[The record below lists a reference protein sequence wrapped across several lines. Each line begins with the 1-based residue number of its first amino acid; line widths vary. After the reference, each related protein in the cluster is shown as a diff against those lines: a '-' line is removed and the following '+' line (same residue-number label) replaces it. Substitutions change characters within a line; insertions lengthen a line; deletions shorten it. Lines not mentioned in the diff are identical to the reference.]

1 MSTGRKLLQEWCRV
15 EGGGLMDGVRRGGEM
30 EMEVE
35 KVVSGLQEG
44 QELVEDLEGGRIK
57 EKEKRGRAVDSAGS
71 RDVCCAST
79 RLILFTFN
87 GFVDGQVVMDRTQR

>member
-44 QELVEDLEGGRIK
+44 QELVEDLEGGENKRKREERKSSGFCRI
-57 EKEKRGRAVDSAGS
+57 S
-71 RDVCCAST
+71 
-79 RLILFTFN
+79 
-87 GFVDGQVVMDRTQR
+87 